1 MIQLKRCKAQLKYL
15 VRHIRALIKK
25 MGSNMV
31 EIILYILLTES
42 MTLNFLKIIQLGFQY
57 AL

>member
-1 MIQLKRCKAQLKYL
+1 
-15 VRHIRALIKK
+15 
-25 MGSNMV
+25 MV
-31 EIILYILLTES
+31 EIILYILLTEP

>member
-1 MIQLKRCKAQLKYL
+1 MMANYVLLRTKIESE
-15 VRHIRALIKK
+15 IKK

-42 MTLNFLKIIQLGFQY
+42 MALNFLK
-57 AL
+57 

>member
-1 MIQLKRCKAQLKYL
+1 M
-15 VRHIRALIKK
+15 
-25 MGSNMV
+25 M

-42 MTLNFLKIIQLGFQY
+42 MTLNFLKTIQLGFQY